1 MVKLHKLLTDSSK
14 TRRHLRRV
22 LNIHIT
28 LLAWFVEFVGFFV
41 FVLGSYLLGEK
52 SSLTTFILQMLSYAI
67 NFIIVPCIFLMN
79 NDQNKI
85 NIIESKWY
93 QALIQKFNP
102 LPSYHKEDNE
112 EEEAQQADA
121 RDVDDIATP

>member
-1 MVKLHKLLTDSSK
+1 
-14 TRRHLRRV
+14 
-22 LNIHIT
+22 
-28 LLAWFVEFVGFFV
+28 
-41 FVLGSYLLGEK
+41 
-52 SSLTTFILQMLSYAI
+52 MLSYAI

>member
-14 TRRHLRRV
+14 ARRHLRRV

-67 NFIIVPCIFLMN
+67 NFIIVPCIFLVN
-79 NDQNKI
+79 NDQFKTNL
-85 NIIESKWY
+85 IESKWY

-102 LPSYHKEDNE
+102 LPSYQEEANE
-112 EEEAQQADA
+112 EEEVQHADA
-121 RDVDDIATP
+121 RHVDDIATP

>member
-1 MVKLHKLLTDSSK
+1 
-14 TRRHLRRV
+14 
-22 LNIHIT
+22 
-28 LLAWFVEFVGFFV
+28 
-41 FVLGSYLLGEK
+41 
-52 SSLTTFILQMLSYAI
+52 MLSYAI

-102 LPSYHKEDNE
+102 LPSYQNDEND
-112 EEEAQQADA
+112 EEAQQANA
-121 RDVDDIATP
+121 GHVDDIATP

>member
-1 MVKLHKLLTDSSK
+1 
-14 TRRHLRRV
+14 
-22 LNIHIT
+22 
-28 LLAWFVEFVGFFV
+28 
-41 FVLGSYLLGEK
+41 
-52 SSLTTFILQMLSYAI
+52 
-67 NFIIVPCIFLMN
+67 MN

-102 LPSYHKEDNE
+102 LPSYQKEDNE